1 MILMRTRYLFLFLI
15 ALLALA
21 APSARAQVG
30 GAAEKVELLPGADS
44 LVGVNVPG
52 QVVRKIYNNVK
63 FRQKGVLLYCDLA
76 IQNVTTNLI
85 EAYGNVRLI
94 QGDTINVRGDTM
106 FYYGNTRQANLR
118 GRVVMRDRK
127 MTLTTTVLD
136 YDMVSGIAHYPTPG
150 RIVDK
155 ETVLTSQ
162 EGYYDTRTKQFTFQ
176 RDVKL
181 VNTKGT
187 LTADLLLYN
196 SRTRIATFQGPTR
209 IINKDGVLTAVAG
222 QYNTSTGIS
231 NFQQRATVNTPRY
244 QLTGDSLYYDNVAKL
259 GIANG
264 NVIMV
269 AKDKKAIITGDHVR
283 YNGRA
288 GVSRVTGRAV
298 ARSLASEA
306 TNDTLYLRADT
317 LFSYDDTLNNTRRLV
332 AQKNA
337 MIFKSDMQSK
347 CDSLIYDSADSTI
360 YFYKKPIVWSQNKYQ
375 MEADTIRALM
385 KNNRI
390 NTLFMKTKSFV
401 VSVDT
406 LKNFNQ
412 IKGRVITAYFKTRLM
427 PVVTDSAQSTRRQPA
442 PASKFAKT
450 VVNRT
455 DEPAT
460 AAKPPGQRVLAKTT
474 PTTSATVLMREQT
487 SLDRVIV
494 EGNGQTLYY
503 AVDEKNQMIGLN
515 HVECSR
521 MNIEFA
527 DNKLGQIRFY
537 GQPDAKLIPPK
548 EITDDDKELAG
559 FRWREAEKPTKAQVL
574 WQEAV
579 VAESPAAKKSLKT
592 SSSIK
597 PLPKKGVQ
605 RGIK

>member
-1 MILMRTRYLFLFLI
+1 MRTRYLVFLLTTLF
-15 ALLALA
+15 ALT
-21 APSARAQVG
+21 APRVQAQVG
-30 GAAEKVELLPGADS
+30 GAADKVELLPGADS

-63 FRQKGVLLYCDLA
+63 FRQKGVLMYCDLA

-94 QGDTINVRGDTM
+94 QGDTISVRGDTM

-118 GRVVMRDRK
+118 GHVVMRDRK
-127 MTLTTTVLD
+127 MTLTTAVLD
-136 YDMVSGIAHYPTPG
+136 YDMLSGIAHYPTPG

-155 ETVLTSQ
+155 ETVLTSL

-196 SRTRIATFQGPTR
+196 SLTRLATFQGPTR
-209 IINKDGVLTAVAG
+209 ITNKDGVLTAVAG
-222 QYNTSTGIS
+222 QYDTSTGIS
-231 NFQQRATVNTPRY
+231 NFQQRATVDTPNYR
-244 QLTGDSLYYDNVAKL
+244 LTGDSLYYDNVAKL

-283 YNGRA
+283 YNGKA
-288 GVSRVTGRAV
+288 GVSRVTGHSV

-317 LFSYDDTLNNTRRLV
+317 LFSYDDTLKNTRRLV
-332 AQKNA
+332 AQRNA
-337 MIFKSDMQSK
+337 MIFKSDLQSK
-347 CDSLIYDSADSTI
+347 CDSLIYDNADSTI

-401 VSVDT
+401 ISLDT

-412 IKGRVITAYFKTRLM
+412 IKGRVITAYFKTRII
-427 PVVTDSAQSTRRQPA
+427 PPTVDSTQSASTRPS
-442 PASKFAKT
+442 ASKFAQT
-450 VVNRT
+450 VASRTNR
-455 DEPAT
+455 PGAT
-460 AAKPPGQRVLAKTT
+460 KPGGQRVPTKTT
-474 PTTSATVLMREQT
+474 PTESTTAPAREQT
-487 SLDRVIV
+487 ALDRVIV
-494 EGNGQTLYY
+494 EGNGQSLYY

-527 DNKLGQIRFY
+527 ENKLGQIRFY
-537 GQPDAKLIPPK
+537 GQPDARLIPPK
-548 EITDDDKELAG
+548 EITSDDKELAG

-574 WQEAV
+574 WQEPTV
-579 VAESPAAKKSLKT
+579 SEQPAAKKPPKT
-592 SSSIK
+592 TPSVK
-597 PLPKKGVQ
+597 PLTKKGVQ
-605 RGIK
+605 RSIK